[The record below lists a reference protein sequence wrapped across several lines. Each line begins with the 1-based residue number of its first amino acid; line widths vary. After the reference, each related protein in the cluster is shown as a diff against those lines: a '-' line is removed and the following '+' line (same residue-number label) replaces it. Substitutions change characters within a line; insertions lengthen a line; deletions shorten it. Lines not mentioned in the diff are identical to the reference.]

1 MAKNDMRITNMFHPK
16 TSITAGLALAFLI
29 TSSATLAAGEKSDTS
44 KKQPKVQVSAPS
56 KTSADLK
63 TSASINVA
71 SNDAPESIKLR
82 SGPGDPV
89 AGQEKAALCQGCH
102 GETGNSTETLIP
114 KLAGQ
119 YGKYI
124 AKQVRNYQA
133 GIRSHQIMGAVAA
146 SISEDELADIAAYF
160 ASQTMMKGSGSG
172 DNYVGKNLF
181 LNGDMSRMLVACVQ
195 CHGVNGKGKTP
206 NNSAFPV
213 LGGQHKDYLL
223 GQLINFRLGDRSN
236 SPGGVMNIMV
246 QRLSDAELE
255 SLAEYIAGL

>member
-1 MAKNDMRITNMFHPK
+1 MFRLK
-16 TSITAGLALAFLI
+16 TKIYAGLALAFLVS
-29 TSSATLAAGEKSDTS
+29 SSAALAAN
-44 KKQPKVQVSAPS
+44 KQTKTQPAPAPQANTARNTAS
-56 KTSADLK
+56 GPEADYL
-63 TSASINVA
+63 SASA
-71 SNDAPESIKLR
+71 LKQR
-82 SGPGDPV
+82 GGSGNPV
-89 AGQEKAALCQGCH
+89 TGQEKAALCQGCH
-102 GETGNSTETLIP
+102 GEAGISTETLIP

-133 GIRSHQIMGAVAA
+133 GIRTHQIMGAVAA
-146 SISEDELADIAAYF
+146 TVTEDELADIAAFF
-160 ASQTMMKGSGSG
+160 ANQPMMTGGG
-172 DNYVGKNLF
+172 VGTNNQLGKDLF

-206 NNSAFPV
+206 DNAAFPV

-246 QRLSDAELE
+246 QRLSDVELE
-255 SLAEYIAGL
+255 SLAEYISGL

>member
-1 MAKNDMRITNMFHPK
+1 MFHPK
-16 TSITAGLALAFLI
+16 TPFTAGLALAFLI
-29 TSSATLAAGEKSDTS
+29 TSSATLAASDKPDTT
-44 KKQPKVQVSAPS
+44 KKQSKAQVSVPA
-56 KTSADLK
+56 
-63 TSASINVA
+63 SASSKASAEVKSSAGINVA
-71 SNDAPESIKLR
+71 SNDSPESIKLR
-82 SGPGDPV
+82 SGPGDAV

-146 SISEDELADIAAYF
+146 SITEDELADIAAFF
-160 ASQTMMKGSGSG
+160 ASQSMMNGTGSG
-172 DNYVGKNLF
+172 DNPVGKNLF
-181 LNGDMSRMLVACVQ
+181 LKGDMSRMLVACEQ

-223 GQLINFRLGDRSN
+223 GQLVNFRLGDRSN

-255 SLAEYIAGL
+255 SLAEYISGL